1 MKRTLKC
8 EACNG
13 TGSKSK
19 VSMSCQR
26 CHGNGVENVVRQLAP
41 GMITQMQRPCSNC
54 RGKGTTRKPGDDCK
68 VCKGEGLVEDA
79 KRFEITLEK
88 GAPDGHKVVLRGE
101 AGISETGLEP
111 GDVIFIFHQTKDEND
126 SWRRQGNDIL
136 LMDFQISL
144 KQALCASELH
154 LRHLDGHVV
163 NMKREPGAPIKPSE
177 WVCIPDEGMP
187 ILNRPYSKGNL
198 YVRFT
203 VVMPTTLPQEMLAQ
217 IAAMLPDDGES
228 TVMDTD
234 DAEEVKM
241 ADVGT
246 ADRLQEELQRR
257 MRAYRQQASAYD
269 SDEEEAGPQ
278 RVQCA
283 QQ

>member
-19 VSMSCQR
+19 VSNACQR
-26 CHGNGVENVVRQLAP
+26 CHGAGVENVVRQLAP

-68 VCKGEGLVEDA
+68 VCKGECLIEDA

-101 AGISETGLEP
+101 AGITEPGLEP
-111 GDVIFIFHQTKDEND
+111 GDVVFLFHQTKDEND

-246 ADRLQEELQRR
+246 ADRLQEELQMR